1 MLVDIHNHILPG
13 LDDGAAT
20 LDHSLLLIANAA
32 ANGINHII
40 ATPHQDETYK
50 NKSSTVY
57 TKVREMNALL
67 LEKNIPVTLYAG
79 MEILLNESILDNH
92 LLTLANSGKY
102 LLIELPN
109 NYLPPYLFDVI
120 YKLQL
125 KGLIP
130 IIAHPEKNPFLMKN
144 KDKVLEIVARGA
156 LLQITAGSILGKNG
170 RKIKAFSKQL
180 IKEQFVHFVAS
191 DAHSLRHRPF
201 LLAKAYEH
209 IEHIYGSDLV
219 DYFKENA
226 KHVLI
231 GNEFNVWDS
240 KSR

>member
-20 LDHSLLLIANAA
+20 VEQSLMLIANAA
-32 ANGINHII
+32 ANGIKHIV

-50 NKSSTVY
+50 NKSLIVY

-79 MEILLNESILDNH
+79 MEILLNESILDNN

-109 NYLPPYLFDVI
+109 NHFPPYLFDVL

-130 IIAHPEKNPFLMKN
+130 IIAHPEKNAFLLQN

-156 LLQITAGSILGKNG
+156 LLQITAGSVLGKNG
-170 RKIKAFSKQL
+170 RKIKAFSNQL
-180 IKEQFVHFVAS
+180 LKEQLVHFIAS

-201 LLAKAYEH
+201 LLNKAYEY
-209 IEHIYGSDLV
+209 IESKYSTDLV
-219 DYFKENA
+219 EYFKENA
-226 KHVLI
+226 KHVLK
-231 GNEFNVWDS
+231 GSEFYVLDT
-240 KSR
+240 KR

>member
-20 LDHSLLLIANAA
+20 VEQSLMLIANAA

-40 ATPHQDETYK
+40 ATPHLDETYK
-50 NKSSTVY
+50 NKSSIVY
-57 TKVREMNALL
+57 ARVRGMNEQLI
-67 LEKNIPVTLYAG
+67 EHNIPVTLYAG
-79 MEILLNESILDNH
+79 MEILLNESILDNN

-102 LLIELPN
+102 LLIELPIN
-109 NYLPPYLFDVI
+109 HFPPYLLDVL

-144 KDKVLEIVARGA
+144 KEKVREIVARGA
-156 LLQITAGSILGKNG
+156 LLQITAGSVLGKNG
-170 RKIKAFSKQL
+170 RKIKAFSKMLLKGQL
-180 IKEQFVHFVAS
+180 VHFIAS

-201 LLAKAYEH
+201 LLGNAYEY
-209 IEHIYGSDLV
+209 IESIYGTALV
-219 DYFKENA
+219 NYFKENA
-226 KHVLI
+226 QHVLK
-231 GNEFNVWDS
+231 GSEFYVMDS
-240 KSR
+240 KRL